1 MFPMPEKR
9 IFPMKNLLHYGSWLI
24 TAGVEGSEPTN
35 LVFCRYFERP
45 TQFFYQSSKE
55 WAQGGAA
62 DHLHDRELGGCENPA
77 TLLSWQFVYFYWE
90 TNELL
95 ISCVWRSGWCEQD
108 VFASTWQSD
117 WEWVS
122 DQIVIRPR
130 LGYIWVNTHSSPP
143 QHCWHCE
150 IWLRDSYVTRTSL
163 NFWTLNWKLGQR
175 LNIWRDII
183 RKL

>member
-55 WAQGGAA
+55 WAQGGGSGPSA
-62 DHLHDRELGGCENPA
+62 
-77 TLLSWQFVYFYWE
+77 
-90 TNELL
+90 
-95 ISCVWRSGWCEQD
+95 RSGIGRLRE
-108 VFASTWQSD
+108 SSD
-117 WEWVS
+117 FVVVTICLLLLGDKWIAYFLCLEIRMVWAGRICIAREWVS

-150 IWLRDSYVTRTSL
+150 IWFRDSYVTRTSL

-183 RKL
+183 R

>member
-1 MFPMPEKR
+1 MDPGWSLPGWRGLNQRTWYFAGILSVPPSFS
-9 IFPMKNLLHYGSWLI
+9 INPAKNG
-24 TAGVEGSEPTN
+24 
-35 LVFCRYFERP
+35 R
-45 TQFFYQSSKE
+45 K
-55 WAQGGAA
+55 GGAV

-77 TLLSWQFVYFYWE
+77 TLLSRQFVYFYWE

-130 LGYIWVNTHSSPP
+130 LGCIWVNTHSSPP
-143 QHCWHCE
+143 QQYCWHCE

-175 LNIWRDII
+175 LNIWREII

>member
-1 MFPMPEKR
+1 MDPGWSLPGWRGLNQRTWYFAGILSVPPSFS
-9 IFPMKNLLHYGSWLI
+9 INPAKNGRKGGQRTICTIGSWEVARI
-24 TAGVEGSEPTN
+24 
-35 LVFCRYFERP
+35 RR
-45 TQFFYQSSKE
+45 QF
-55 WAQGGAA
+55 
-62 DHLHDRELGGCENPA
+62 
-77 TLLSWQFVYFYWE
+77 LSRQFVYFYWD

-150 IWLRDSYVTRTSL
+150 IWFRDSYVTRTSL

-175 LNIWRDII
+175 LNIWREII